1 MKKKFAILSTWNGEG
16 YSLGE
21 NKLEGIFKFKSE
33 FFAKLKCYKKMKK
46 EQTLD
51 DAKIFERENGFIWE
65 FEHDGDSGSYQAFE
79 ITDDLY
85 GFVIDVNVNEITP
98 CTKEEFEEEKANAL
112 AEADMDLTDEDELE
126 EKTFFIHT
134 LSGEYDKQFIVL

>member
-16 YSLGE
+16 YSMGE
-21 NKLEGIFKFKSE
+21 NKLEGVFKFKSE

-51 DAKIFERENGFIWE
+51 DAVVSERENGFIWE
-65 FEHDGDSGSYQAFE
+65 FEDDDNSGSYQAFE

-85 GFVIDVNVNEITP
+85 GFVINVNVNEVIP
-98 CTKEEFEEEKANAL
+98 CTKEEFEEEKTNAL
-112 AEADMDLTDEDELE
+112 AEADMGLTEEEDLDDDD
-126 EKTFFIHT
+126 FFIHT
-134 LSGEYDKQFIVL
+134 LSGEYDKQFIKL